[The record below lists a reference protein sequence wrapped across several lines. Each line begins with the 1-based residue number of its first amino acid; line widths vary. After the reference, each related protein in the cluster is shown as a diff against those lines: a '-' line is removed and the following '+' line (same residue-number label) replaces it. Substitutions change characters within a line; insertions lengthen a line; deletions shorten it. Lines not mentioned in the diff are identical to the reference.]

1 MRRSRL
7 DKLMTQNGYTRK
19 EARAL
24 ISQGRVTVNNET
36 AVNGSDILDLNAQ
49 SAAVDGQTL
58 SAEPHMHIMLNKPAG
73 CLTATEDSR
82 DETVLSLIDK
92 RHKRP
97 GLAPAGRLDK
107 DVTGLV
113 LLTTDGQL
121 AHRLISPKWKQEKRY
136 FAEVM
141 DRLTREDIACF
152 ERGVAL
158 CDFTALPAELSIISA
173 GAVSQCRVTLRE
185 GKYHQVRRMF
195 ATIGHPVISLCRE
208 SISSLTLD
216 ESLQPGEYR
225 PLTKDET
232 AALYASV
239 NLETGGA

>member
-7 DKLMTQNGYTRK
+7 DRLIAQNGYTRK

-24 ISQGRVTVNNET
+24 ISQGRVMIDG
-36 AVNGSDILDLNAQ
+36 APAISGSAILDLDRQ
-49 SAAVDGQTL
+49 TAAVDGQIL
-58 SAEPHMHIMLNKPAG
+58 GAERHSHIMLNKPAG
-73 CLTATEDSR
+73 CLTATKDGRE
-82 DETVLSLIDK
+82 ETVLDLIDK

-97 GLAPAGRLDK
+97 GLAPAGRLDR

-121 AHRLISPKWKQEKRY
+121 AHRLISPKWKQDKRY
-136 FAEVM
+136 IAEVM
-141 DRLTREDIACF
+141 GRLTGEDIACF
-152 ERGVAL
+152 ERGVTL
-158 CDFTALPAELSIISA
+158 GDFTALPAALFIISA

-185 GKYHQVRRMF
+185 GKYHQVKRMF
-195 ATIGHPVISLCRE
+195 EAIGHPVISLRRE
-208 SISSLTLD
+208 SISSLMLD

-225 PLTKDET
+225 PLTESEI

-239 NLETGGA
+239 RLNIGGA